1 MVIQG
6 ASQVLGRLS
15 TKPLQTM
22 WTAEVVR
29 RPVVLV
35 SMDGDSEVH
44 VHAADGIL
52 HDPPASAMMDVALAH
67 GIGRVFFVVH
77 LALKRRTGTGM
88 WPRRS
93 LRTRPVKRLLH

>member
-15 TKPLQTM
+15 AKPLQTM

-29 RPVVLV
+29 LPVVLV
-35 SMDGDSEVH
+35 SVDGDSGVH
-44 VHAADGIL
+44 VHAADRIL
-52 HDPPASAMMDVALAH
+52 HGPPAAVMMDVALAH

-77 LALKRRTGTGM
+77 LALKRRTRM
-88 WPRRS
+88 DM
-93 LRTRPVKRLLH
+93 